1 MKKLLF
7 LSALASTTLGVTAQ
21 TPADTM
27 RLNFLNPAHKEVM
40 VAVHRGDWRN
50 YAENCLEGIE
60 SAVKMGADIV
70 EIDLWRTADGELVLM
85 HDRTI
90 DRTSTGKGKVADLP
104 LDSIRSVQLRNG
116 VRARTPY
123 RIPTLEEALMANKG
137 RVLFNLDKAF
147 DYFDQVMEILDRTG
161 TTSQIIMKSEAPAR
175 EVKEK
180 YGKYLDRVIYMP
192 IVRIDRPGAVE
203 KVKDYLDVLS
213 PAAFEFTYADSTCT
227 TGVELAGLLKGRSRI
242 WYNSLWGSLCGG
254 RDDFASMKHPSD
266 GWGYLIDSLG
276 CSMIQTD
283 QPAPLIKYLKNRRLK
298 DSLREKD
305 RASERARDWAKFGR
319 YAEKN
324 DSLLAAGARPAVVFM
339 GNSITDAWARKRPEF
354 FSDHNF
360 VGRGIS
366 GQTTSHMLVRFQA
379 DVVDLH
385 PRAVIIHAGINDLA
399 QNNGQIS
406 VENIFNNIK
415 SMCQIAKANGID
427 PIVTSVLPS
436 DAIKWNSSVRVAD
449 SVGRL
454 NEMLREYAAKNK
466 LIYVDYFSA
475 LDNGTGHMDPSLSA
489 DGVHPTLAGY
499 DIMQDVVLK
508 SLKKFCK

>member
-1 MKKLLF
+1 MKKILF
-7 LSALASTTLGVTAQ
+7 LSALAATAIGASAQ

-27 RLNFLNPAHKEVM
+27 RMNFLNPHHDEVL

-90 DRTSTGKGKVADLP
+90 DRTSTGKGKVADLT
-104 LDSIRSVQLRNG
+104 LDSIRGVQLRNG

-123 RIPTLEEALMANKG
+123 RIPTLEEALVANKG

-161 TTSQIIMKSEAPAR
+161 TTSQVIMKSEAPAG

-203 KVKDYLDVLS
+203 KVKEYLDVLA
-213 PAAFEFTYADSTCT
+213 PPAFEFTYADSTCT
-227 TGVELAGLLKGRSRI
+227 TGVELAEMLKGRSRV

-254 RDDFASMKHPSD
+254 RDDFASMKRPAD

-276 CSMIQTD
+276 CSIMQTD
-283 QPAPLIKYLKNRRLK
+283 QPAPLIKYLKDRRLK

-305 RASERARDWAKFGR
+305 RARERARDWAKFSR

-324 DSLLAAGARPAVVFM
+324 DSLIATGTRPEVVFM
-339 GNSITDAWARKRPEF
+339 GNSITDAWAKHRPGF
-354 FSDHNF
+354 FSANNF
-360 VGRGIS
+360 TGRGIS
-366 GQTTSHMLVRFQA
+366 GQTSSHMLVRFQE
-379 DVVDLH
+379 DVIALH
-385 PRAVIIHAGINDLA
+385 PKAVVILAGLNDLA
-399 QNNGQIS
+399 QNNGTIS
-406 VENIFNNIK
+406 VENIFGNIK
-415 SMCQIAKANGID
+415 SMCQLAKANGIE
-427 PIVTSVLPS
+427 PAVASLLPS
-436 DAIKWNSSVRVAD
+436 DSIRWNKSVKAGDSVR
-449 SVGRL
+449 RL
-454 NEMLREYAAKNK
+454 NQMLRDYAAENK
-466 LIYVDYFSA
+466 FIYVDYYTA
-475 LDNGTGHMDPSLSA
+475 LDNGTGHMDTNVSA

-499 DIMQDVVLK
+499 DIMEAVAKK
-508 SLKKFCK
+508 SLKKYIK